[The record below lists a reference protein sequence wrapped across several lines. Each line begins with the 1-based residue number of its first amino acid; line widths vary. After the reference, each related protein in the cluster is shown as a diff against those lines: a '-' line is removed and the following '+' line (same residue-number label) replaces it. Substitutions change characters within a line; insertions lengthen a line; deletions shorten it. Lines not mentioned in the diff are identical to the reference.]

1 MKCIIV
7 VLSVQTASKLT
18 NELVT
23 PVRNVYITTGL
34 ISVAFDSIQLPHSQL
49 PQFSIV
55 QFLRTLLYCYS
66 VCILIINNISRL
78 LYNLLPLPPLPVLNL
93 YILL

>member
-1 MKCIIV
+1 M
-7 VLSVQTASKLT
+7 QTTLDLT